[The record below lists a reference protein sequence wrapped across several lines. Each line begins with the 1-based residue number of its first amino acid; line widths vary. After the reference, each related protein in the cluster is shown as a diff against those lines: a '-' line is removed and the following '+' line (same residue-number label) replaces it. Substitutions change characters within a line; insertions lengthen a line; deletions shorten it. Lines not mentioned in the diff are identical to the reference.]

1 MESELKLRRKWT
13 FRAQDKQIVL
23 VKKHYEKSVH
33 VLMKG
38 FMWAL
43 YLPYYPNL
51 TVEVAVG
58 DRYKPDVVA
67 VDERGK
73 PQFWGEGGQ
82 ITVQK
87 IRSLLRRYRA
97 THVAIAK
104 WQTPLTPYIEI
115 VTEVLDGLKRKRPV
129 DLINFQKDSA
139 QRFIDEHGRIT
150 IDHDS
155 LNWVRLE

>member
-1 MESELKLRRKWT
+1 M
-13 FRAQDKQIVL
+13 
-23 VKKHYEKSVH
+23 
-33 VLMKG
+33 
-38 FMWAL
+38 
-43 YLPYYPNL
+43 
-51 TVEVAVG
+51 
-58 DRYKPDVVA
+58 VA

-73 PQFWGEGGQ
+73 PQFWGEAGQ

-104 WQTPLTPYIEI
+104 WQTSLTPYIEI
-115 VTEVLDGLKRKRPV
+115 VTEALKNLKRARPV
-129 DLINFQKDSA
+129 DLINFQEDSV
-139 QRFIDEHGRIT
+139 QRFIDESGRIT

>member
-1 MESELKLRRKWT
+1 MESDLKLRRKWT

-23 VKKHYEKSVH
+23 VKKSYEKNTH

-38 FMWAL
+38 FIWAL

-51 TVEVAVG
+51 TVEVGIG

-67 VDERGK
+67 VDELGK
-73 PQFWGEGGQ
+73 PQFWGEAGQ

-87 IRSLLRRYRA
+87 IHSLLRRYRA

-104 WQTPLTPYIEI
+104 WQTPLKPYIEI
-115 VTEVLDGLKRKRPV
+115 VTEALDGLTRDRPV
-129 DLINFQKDSA
+129 DLINFQEDSVH
-139 QRFIDEHGRIT
+139 RFIDENGRIT

-155 LNWVRLE
+155 LNWLRLE